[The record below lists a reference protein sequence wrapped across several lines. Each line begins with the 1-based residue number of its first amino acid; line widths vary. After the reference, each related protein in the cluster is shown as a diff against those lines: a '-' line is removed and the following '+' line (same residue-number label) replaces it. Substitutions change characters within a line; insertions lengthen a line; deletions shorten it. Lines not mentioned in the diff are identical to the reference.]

1 MPPTQRNSPSAPAG
15 NNSIEQAAAGGSRRE
30 VLVAMRTRI
39 AAAVDDPETPPRDL
53 AALSKRLIEVMN
65 DIDAIDNRL
74 GGDEIGQAA
83 DTPDEDFDGS
93 AV

>member
-1 MPPTQRNSPSAPAG
+1 MPPKT
-15 NNSIEQAAAGGSRRE
+15 IVEAASEGSRRD
-30 VLVAMRTRI
+30 VLVAMRTVL
-39 AAAVDDPETPPRDL
+39 ASAVGNPETPPRDL

-65 DIDAIDNRL
+65 DLDLIDRKLSD
-74 GGDEIGQAA
+74 DEIGQAA

>member
-1 MPPTQRNSPSAPAG
+1 MPRNSPSAGTPKT
-15 NNSIEQAAAGGSRRE
+15 IVEAASSGTRRD
-30 VLVAMRTRI
+30 VLVALRTRI
-39 AAAVDDPETPPRDL
+39 AESVADPETPPRDL

-65 DIDAIDNRL
+65 DIDIIDKKL
-74 GGDEIGQAA
+74 GDDELGRAA

>member
-1 MPPTQRNSPSAPAG
+1 MPRNSPSEDTPQTLV
-15 NNSIEQAAAGGSRRE
+15 EAASSGSRRD
-30 VLVAMRTRI
+30 VLVALRTRI
-39 AAAVDDPETPPRDL
+39 ASAVGDPETPPRDL

-65 DIDAIDNRL
+65 DIDLIDRKL
-74 GGDEIGQAA
+74 SDDEIGKAA